1 MEDVLDTYQR
11 DAEPGEVR
19 LCLDERPCQLLDE
32 VRVPLPMKEGRSR
45 RQDSEYKRNGTCN
58 IFLAYDMDKGE
69 RYCQSTA
76 RRTKADFAL
85 FLDWLLTEQYPDA
98 KKITIVL
105 DNLNIH
111 SYGSFFS
118 ALPEE
123 RAMELR
129 DKISFCFTPKHG
141 SWLNMA
147 EIEFSALSRQCLQQ
161 RIGSIERM
169 ERIVNAWQQHRNRQ
183 KVKICWSFTS
193 DDAHE
198 IFKKFYPI
206 VEFEN

>member
-1 MEDVLDTYQR
+1 MEHVLDTYQR
-11 DAEPGEVR
+11 EVEPGEVR

-32 VRVPLPMKEGRSR
+32 VRAPLPVKAGSVFK
-45 RQDSEYKRNGTCN
+45 QDSEYVRKGMCN
-58 IFLAYDMDKGE
+58 VFLAYDMDKGE
-69 RYCQSTA
+69 RYCQTTK

-85 FLDWLLTEQYPDA
+85 FLDWLLAEKYPNA
-98 KKITIVL
+98 EKITIVL

-111 SYGSFFS
+111 GYGSFFA
-118 ALPEE
+118 ALPEQ

-129 DKISFCFTPKHG
+129 EKISFCFTPKHG

-147 EIEFSALSRQCLQQ
+147 EIEFSALSRQCFKK
-161 RIGSIERM
+161 RIGSIEKM
-169 ERIVNAWQQHRNRQ
+169 KRIVEAWQQHRNMQ

-193 DDAHE
+193 DDAHQT
-198 IFKKFYPI
+198 FKKFYPE